1 MKKVLVI
8 AFISIF
14 GMALGVS
21 AKEIANTE
29 AKVSTSTEFQSNT
42 TLKGVVFDKLTNES
56 LAGAVVTANGQ
67 KVYTDLDGNFTVKN
81 VCNGKC
87 KLTIS
92 LISYADQTMEVDTE
106 NPSQLKIQL
115 SQR

>member
-1 MKKVLVI
+1 MKKVLII
-8 AFISIF
+8 AFVSIF
-14 GMALGVS
+14 GMALGIS

-29 AKVSTSTEFQSNT
+29 AKASTATDFQSNT

-67 KVYTDLDGNFTVKN
+67 KVYTDLDGNFTVQN

-87 KLTIS
+87 RLTIS
-92 LISYADQTMEVDTE
+92 LISYADQTLEVNTE
-106 NPSQLKIQL
+106 NSSQLKIQL